1 MATVPPMSG
10 RVDFREDE
18 VRLLEKGAAGRAS
31 LLKERV
37 ADMDQLG
44 NAIRERS
51 TLPPAQF
58 DL

>member
-1 MATVPPMSG
+1 MSG